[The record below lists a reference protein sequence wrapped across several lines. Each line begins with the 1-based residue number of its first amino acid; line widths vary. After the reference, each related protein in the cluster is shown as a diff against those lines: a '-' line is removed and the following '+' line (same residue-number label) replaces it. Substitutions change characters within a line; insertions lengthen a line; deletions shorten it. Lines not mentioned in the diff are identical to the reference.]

1 MGTIEAHSWPT
12 RRPRTVER
20 SLPWDRSSP
29 CTAQQPG
36 ETYAACMHWA
46 AHNDMEFSGERSESA
61 ATTGYAPRA
70 LWLRLDDWLSP
81 PTRVPEGEYLEVRA
95 GRRDPIVKVV
105 PNASEVNATDASKT
119 YVVCSSPDFGLD

>member
-1 MGTIEAHSWPT
+1 MGTIEVHSWPT

-61 ATTGYAPRA
+61 ATRGYAARA
-70 LWLRLDDWLSP
+70 RGCRMDAGQCIA
-81 PTRVPEGEYLEVRA
+81 TREEHREYLEVRA
-95 GRRDPIVKVV
+95 GRRDQIVKVI
-105 PNASEVNATDASKT
+105 PNASEVNGKDASKH
-119 YVVCSSPDFGLD
+119 